1 MRGGVSLADDGK
13 SLDLLAIGRSSVDL
27 YGQQVGGRLEDMGSF
42 AKYVGGSPTNTAIGG
57 ARLGLKTALLT
68 RVGGD
73 HMGRF
78 IREQLARE
86 GVDVASVLTDEA
98 RLTALVVLGIRDRE
112 SFPLIFYR
120 EDCADTALTAADVD
134 EAQVRAARAVL
145 INGTHLSQP
154 GVRECSMKAAELA
167 RASGGKVV
175 FDVDYR
181 PVLWGLTARDL
192 GENRFV
198 AHEAVTQILQKVL
211 PVCDLVVGTEEEIH
225 ILGGSTDTI
234 SALKAVRERTDA
246 LLVCK
251 RGPDGCSAFPGAI
264 PHSLDEGVVGPGF
277 NVEVFNVLGAGDA
290 FMSGFLRGWLKDLP
304 LEHCCELAN
313 AAGAIVVSRHGCA
326 PAMPTWPEMQ
336 AFLAR
341 RDRPFRL
348 REHAELEHIHWATT
362 RSGIYDRLTVLAID
376 HRSQFEDM
384 ARELGADIAR
394 VPAFKRLALQALHEV
409 AGGDPQFGILLDGR
423 FGFDALAAAGDHPY
437 WIGRPIEV
445 PKSRPL
451 EFEGSADVATEIAEW
466 PLNQVVKVLCFYHPD
481 DEADLRERQERQ
493 LVRLFDACRKT
504 RHELLV
510 EIIAPSGMATDAA
523 TLARAL
529 DRLYGLGIKPDWW
542 KLEPMDDP
550 SAWRNV
556 AQVIEGRDPFCRG
569 VVLLGLSQPM
579 ETLVAAFQATAGVP
593 VVKGFAVGRTIF
605 QDAARAWLGGDIDDA
620 EAVRRMTEN
629 FSRLVEAWRRAR
641 AGVEQAA

>member
-1 MRGGVSLADDGK
+1 MAHDGK
-13 SLDLLAIGRSSVDL
+13 SLDLLAIGRASVDL

-42 AKYVGGSPTNTAIGG
+42 AKYVGGSPTNTAIGA

-86 GVDVASVLTDEA
+86 GVDPASVLTDTA

-120 EDCADTALTAADVD
+120 EDCADMALSAADVD

-154 GVRECSMKAAELA
+154 GVRGCSMKAAELA

-198 AHEAVTQILQKVL
+198 AHEAVTEILQQVL
-211 PVCDLVVGTEEEIH
+211 PVCDLVVGTEEEFH
-225 ILGGSTDTI
+225 ILGGSPDTI
-234 SALKAVRERTDA
+234 AALRAVRERTDA

-251 RGPDGCSAFPGAI
+251 RGPGGCSAFAEAI
-264 PHSLDEGVVGPGF
+264 PDSLDAGVVGPGF

-290 FMSGFLRGWLKDLP
+290 FMSGFLRGWLRDLP
-304 LEHCCELAN
+304 LDRCCELAN

-326 PAMPTWPEMQ
+326 PAMPTWTEIQ
-336 AFLAR
+336 AFLAK
-341 RDRPFRL
+341 RDWPFRL
-348 REHAELEHIHWATT
+348 REDAELEHIHWATT
-362 RSGIYDRLTVLAID
+362 RIGRYDQLMVLAID

-394 VPAFKRLALQALHEV
+394 VPAFKALALQALDAV
-409 AGGDPQFGILLDGR
+409 AQGDPRFGILLDGR
-423 FGFDALAAAGDHPY
+423 FGFDALAAAADHPY

-493 LVRLFDACRKT
+493 LARLFDACRKT

-510 EIIAPSGMATDAA
+510 EIIAPAAMSTDAS
-523 TLARAL
+523 TIARAL
-529 DRLYGLGIKPDWW
+529 DRLYDLGVKPDWW

-550 SAWRNV
+550 AAWRNV
-556 AQVIEGRDPFCRG
+556 AQVIEARDPFCRG
-569 VVLLGLSQPM
+569 VVLLGLSQPV
-579 ETLVAAFQATAGVP
+579 ETLVAAFEATARVP

-605 QDAARAWLGGDIDDA
+605 HDAARAWLAQEIDDA
-620 EAVRRMTEN
+620 EAVRGLAAN
-629 FSRLVEAWRRAR
+629 LSRLVEAWRGAR
-641 AGVEQAA
+641 AAVGQAA